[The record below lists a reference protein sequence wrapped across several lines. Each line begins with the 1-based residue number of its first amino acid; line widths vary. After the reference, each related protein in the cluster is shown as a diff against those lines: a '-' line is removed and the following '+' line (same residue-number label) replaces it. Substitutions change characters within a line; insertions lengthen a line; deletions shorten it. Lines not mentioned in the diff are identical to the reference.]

1 MFGPSAVTV
10 ALLVWTHRWPSPVP
24 VLPVSV
30 WVCKCVSVCVCVV
43 IKCHSGQSRA
53 YLAVSTSEFC
63 SKQSRAVCVKQFHLL
78 PWASMATHTITA
90 LPITTCNF

>member
-30 WVCKCVSVCVCVV
+30 WVFGRVGVWVDGCVGVWVDGCVDVWV
-43 IKCHSGQSRA
+43 SGCMR
-53 YLAVSTSEFC
+53 
-63 SKQSRAVCVKQFHLL
+63 
-78 PWASMATHTITA
+78 ITA
-90 LPITTCNF
+90 MRMS